1 VNPAIIVVSCRLEV
15 AVDFSFLFFR
25 DLGTEQT
32 TMSDQLS
39 ELGIRDDWDDS
50 QPHVTF
56 YTDAKGRW
64 LKRVW
69 AVQCSQSILI
79 GNRCQGVEG
88 HSGDHW
94 CFQSDG
100 SYHYKPHESD
110 PRSKEVGCGT
120 IPPGNS
126 GYRTPL
132 EMSRHRYMNFYEDTE
147 VTDPAEIERLER
159 GEFGGNETV
168 DAPCTEEQIEEL
180 RKLGRLD
187 SDERKARRDRAS
199 SLTLRTKDFS
209 NKSTIDDIETRFEA
223 DVDRF
228 SNLETGQSATI
239 DAPLSMQ
246 LITEAAV
253 RLTPEINRVLDI
265 GCGAGNNTLK
275 LHDVYGKPFASDLL
289 DLSQPMLDRAKERV
303 GQVGIDTV
311 ELWQSDFREAD
322 LPTESFDV
330 ILAAAVLHH
339 LRDDEDWQAAF
350 EKMWSLLKPGG
361 SVWITDLVVQE
372 TKPIHELMW
381 SRYGDYLESLG
392 GSEYRQ
398 NVFDY
403 VDREDS
409 PRPVTYQL
417 DLLRR
422 VGFDH
427 IELLHKNSCF
437 AAFGAWKE

>member
-1 VNPAIIVVSCRLEV
+1 
-15 AVDFSFLFFR
+15 
-25 DLGTEQT
+25 
-32 TMSDQLS
+32 MSDELSKRELS

-50 QPHVTF
+50 QPHVLF
-56 YTDAKGRW
+56 STDGRGRW
-64 LKRVW
+64 WKRVW

-79 GNRCQGVEG
+79 RERCQGAQG
-88 HSGDHW
+88 HDGDHW

-100 SYHYKPHESD
+100 SYFYKPHASD
-110 PRSKEVGCGT
+110 PRSQETGCAS
-120 IPPGNS
+120 IPPGSS

-132 EMSRHRYMNFYEDTE
+132 EMSRHRYMKFYEDSE
-147 VTDPAEIERLER
+147 VTAPAEIERLER
-159 GEFGGNETV
+159 GELGGNESSTGPASDEDV
-168 DAPCTEEQIEEL
+168 EML
-180 RKLGRLD
+180 RRLGRLP
-187 SDERKARRDRAS
+187 SDERQARRDRAS
-199 SLTLRTKDFS
+199 SLRLRTKDFS
-209 NKSTIDDIETRFEA
+209 DKSTVTDIETRFDA
-223 DVDRF
+223 DVERF

-253 RLTPEINRVLDI
+253 RLTPEIHRVLDI

-275 LHDVYGKPFASDLL
+275 LREVYGKPFASDLL

-303 GQVGIDTV
+303 GQVGIETV
-311 ELWQSDFREAD
+311 QLWQSDFREAD
-322 LPTESFDV
+322 LPTESYDV

-350 EKMWSLLKPGG
+350 EKIWSLLKPGG

-372 TKPIHELMW
+372 TVPVHELMW
-381 SRYGDYLESLG
+381 SRYGDYLEGLG
-392 GSEYRQ
+392 GGEYRQ
-398 NVFDY
+398 KVFDY
-403 VDREDS
+403 IDREDS
-409 PRPVTYQL
+409 PRSVTYQL

-427 IELLHKNSCF
+427 VELLHKNSCF